1 MQSVRRPS
9 VAYSCNGKVRSVESA
24 GGGLSGTHLEV
35 VARRLAKELPLARE
49 ALKDDRVGALA
60 VELDLAIGHAHDG
73 RHTLACRVELEDVED
88 LILTLPAV
96 DGDKDRLRLARLR
109 YAPKAQNVS

>member
-1 MQSVRRPS
+1 MISAALSSASERPLMVAAARAWIEAHLRYSSSGMSRIAMQSVRRPS

-49 ALKDDRVGALA
+49 RSKMTVS
-60 VELDLAIGHAHDG
+60 
-73 RHTLACRVELEDVED
+73 
-88 LILTLPAV
+88 
-96 DGDKDRLRLARLR
+96 
-109 YAPKAQNVS
+109 APLQ